1 MKRFGYNDDLKYNHN
16 KVNLAKS
23 ISSYQATFGLQVTGF
38 ADEVTLK
45 LMNTPRCGVSDNIKA
60 LRDTKWNK
68 NNLSYRFDNYTP
80 DLLRS
85 QVRSVTGKAFKY
97 WSDVTPLKFTEKSIN
112 QYPDIVLQ

>member
-1 MKRFGYNDDLKYNHN
+1 
-16 KVNLAKS
+16 
-23 ISSYQATFGLQVTGF
+23 
-38 ADEVTLK
+38 
-45 LMNTPRCGVSDNIKA
+45 MNTPRCGVSDNIKA

-85 QVRSVTGKAFKY
+85 QVRSVTGKPFKY